1 MYEEMKK
8 DVKVSE
14 HEYRYIGK
22 HGNRADADDIVSG
35 RQQYLDDLAVPGM
48 LIVRVLR
55 SPYPNAKIRSIN
67 LEKARALP
75 GVVGVCS
82 YKEAPDWKCGLPNH
96 RRVLDEHDDVR
107 AIYPIHRN
115 PAVRE
120 TAAEVFGG
128 DERIHII
135 EPLDVPDFH
144 NFLARSYLVLTDSG
158 GIQEEAPSLGK
169 PVLVMRD
176 TTERPEGVAAGTLR
190 LVGTREE
197 AIYASFT
204 ELLDNAAAYE
214 KMSHNANPYGD
225 GHACRRIADIL
236 AGE

>member
-96 RRVLDEHDDVR
+96 RRVLDEHVR
-107 AIYPIHRN
+107 FTGDSVAL
-115 PAVRE
+115 V
-120 TAAEVFGG
+120 AAETIEIA
-128 DERIHII
+128 DEAI
-135 EPLDVPDFH
+135 ELIEVDYEELPFVLDC
-144 NFLARSYLVLTDSG
+144 
-158 GIQEEAPSLGK
+158 EEALK
-169 PVLVMRD
+169 PGA
-176 TTERPEGVAAGTLR
+176 P
-190 LVGTREE
+190 
-197 AIYASFT
+197 
-204 ELLDNAAAYE
+204 
-214 KMSHNANPYGD
+214 
-225 GHACRRIADIL
+225 
-236 AGE
+236 